1 MQQEKHDVVVVGSG
15 IGGLGAAALLA
26 QQGYRTLVVE
36 RLGRVGGRMSTDEYE
51 GFKLPTGALAIHRGD
66 EVDEIFKRVGIEVEL
81 VDVPPLFYRL
91 VGKDHEMPPKGSI
104 STMFDILGKLD
115 VDRAKL
121 MGGLIKAGGKEKI
134 MGAFRKGI
142 TNPEKETLT
151 FKDWLLQYT
160 DNELAHDIFDTISC
174 SLLGCHTYE
183 VAASAMFAWFVKMGG
198 GRDVG
203 VAPHGNLVNMESLA
217 EVVKRNGD
225 VWINCP
231 AKRILVNR
239 GAAQGIVVEKDGS
252 EVEIPARVVVSNA
265 GAKITVD
272 LAGDENFNEGY
283 LRTLRLRH
291 RPHPCI
297 ICFIA
302 SDRPLWPEDGSA
314 AILMLTGTRRI
325 KSFVPLSSIAPALA
339 PPGQHLLFG
348 LASPVSSEVD
358 MDTDEEVR
366 QVTLD
371 IKEQLPGFEKHGR
384 ILRMEARNRDHPLT
398 DVKTRPGMG
407 MPPET
412 PVKNLYNVG
421 DTILGPGLAGTTG
434 AADSALRVV
443 EMIRKSLK

>member
-26 QQGYRTLVVE
+26 QRGYRTLVVE
-36 RLGRVGGRMSTDEYE
+36 RMGRVGGRMSTDECE

-66 EVDEIFKRVGIEVEL
+66 EVDEIFKRAGIEVEL
-81 VDVPPLFYRL
+81 MDFPPLYYRL
-91 VGKDHEMPPKGSI
+91 AGKDYEMPAKGSI

-121 MGGLIKAGGKEKI
+121 MGGLMKAGGKEKI

-142 TNPEKETLT
+142 TNPERETLT

-174 SLLGCHTYE
+174 ALLGCHTYE
-183 VAASAMFAWFVKMGG
+183 VSASAMFGWFVKMGG

-203 VAPHGNLVNMESLA
+203 VAPHGNLVNMEKLA

-225 VWINCP
+225 VWTNCP
-231 AKRILVNR
+231 AKGILVNR
-239 GAAQGIVVEKDGS
+239 GTAQGIVVEKDGS

-302 SDRPLWPEDGSA
+302 SDKPLWPEDGSA

-358 MDTDEEVR
+358 MDVDEELR